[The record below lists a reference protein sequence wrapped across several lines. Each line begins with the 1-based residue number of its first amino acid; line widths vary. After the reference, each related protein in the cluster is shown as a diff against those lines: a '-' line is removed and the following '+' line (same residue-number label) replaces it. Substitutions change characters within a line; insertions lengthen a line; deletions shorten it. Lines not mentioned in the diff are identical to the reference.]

1 MHISAGLTG
10 LLVLGAPLGIAIFSK
25 VAGNINDGT
34 RNTSF
39 SFYGMSGMLI
49 AFVVLTL
56 LPHKTPALV
65 TTIAL
70 FIYGVGGGFFQ
81 PSNVSALMKSVGLS
95 EQGSMSA
102 LQRMTQNVAIG
113 SSVGSIIMFEFK
125 KRVFTGIKVGYLV
138 TSIIILVVLLF
149 SLIMRKSLNEKQR
162 I

>member
-1 MHISAGLTG
+1 M
-10 LLVLGAPLGIAIFSK
+10 
-25 VAGNINDGT
+25 
-34 RNTSF
+34 
-39 SFYGMSGMLI
+39 
-49 AFVVLTL
+49 
-56 LPHKTPALV
+56 
-65 TTIAL
+65 
-70 FIYGVGGGFFQ
+70 GGFFQ

-138 TSIIILVVLLF
+138 TSIIILAVLLF

>member
-10 LLVLGAPLGIAIFSK
+10 LLVLGAPLGIAVFSK

-49 AFVVLTL
+49 AFVILTL
-56 LPHKTPALV
+56 LPQKTPALV

-102 LQRMTQNVAIG
+102 LQRMTQNVAIAIG

-125 KRVFTGIKVGYLV
+125 KAVFTGIKIGYLV
-138 TSIIILVVLLF
+138 TSIIILAILLF
-149 SLIMRKSLNEKQR
+149 SLIMRKNLNRE
-162 I
+162 